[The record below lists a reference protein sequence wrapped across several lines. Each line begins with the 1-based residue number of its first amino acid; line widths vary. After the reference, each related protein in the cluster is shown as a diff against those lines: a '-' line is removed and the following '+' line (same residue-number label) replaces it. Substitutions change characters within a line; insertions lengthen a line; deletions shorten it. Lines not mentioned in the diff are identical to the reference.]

1 MFLLSSWQGNESI
14 LEHGSCV
21 KKNVMGFQR
30 WQFGDAAVC
39 NGECLV
45 LEQQQSL
52 ESERILVCKLVNE
65 VNVNVLQ
72 YVQCDSSIRQEGNVC
87 QMNLSSIT
95 RNYRVRLLQFTLL
108 WRLKMQIHMH
118 CWGSWPF
125 VLQVDYLSWSNTSI
139 LVMCPSMGFKGGHYK
154 DKYLKRT

>member
-1 MFLLSSWQGNESI
+1 
-14 LEHGSCV
+14 
-21 KKNVMGFQR
+21 MGFQR

-95 RNYRVRLLQFTLL
+95 RNYRVVVTIYITLKVKDANTHALLRKLTF
-108 WRLKMQIHMH
+108 
-118 CWGSWPF
+118 CVAS
-125 VLQVDYLSWSNTSI
+125 
-139 LVMCPSMGFKGGHYK
+139 
-154 DKYLKRT
+154 

>member
-1 MFLLSSWQGNESI
+1 M
-14 LEHGSCV
+14 
-21 KKNVMGFQR
+21 
-30 WQFGDAAVC
+30 C

-52 ESERILVCKLVNE
+52 ESERILVCKLVNK

-95 RNYRVRLLQFTLL
+95 RNYRVVVTIYITLKVKDANTHALLRKLTF
-108 WRLKMQIHMH
+108 
-118 CWGSWPF
+118 CVAS
-125 VLQVDYLSWSNTSI
+125 
-139 LVMCPSMGFKGGHYK
+139 
-154 DKYLKRT
+154 